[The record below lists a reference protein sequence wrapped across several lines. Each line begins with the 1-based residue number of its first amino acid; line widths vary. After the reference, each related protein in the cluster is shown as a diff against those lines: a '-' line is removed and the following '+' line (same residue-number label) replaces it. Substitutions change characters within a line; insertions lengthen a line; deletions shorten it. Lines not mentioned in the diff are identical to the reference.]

1 MAVSALK
8 VWYAF
13 EIEYVVAVFFVK
25 ISILAFYRRLSPAPR
40 FQLAIKIVIGVI
52 TAFTVTMVFVNVIS
66 FAKHTPR

>member
-52 TAFTVTMVFVNVIS
+52 TAFTVTMVFVNVIP